1 MSQHCLVI
9 QLSMEVVEMILKISV
24 PGAAQ
29 IDVIGHALGEL
40 SFISEFIFLPASLLD
55 GEICDQAHTYLHSLQ
70 TFGFLLAPGISDEF
84 QQSQVLLHAHMLL
97 VDSCHRMPR
106 VLTTMYGSLQDPR

>member
-9 QLSMEVVEMILKISV
+9 QLSMEVVEMISKISV

-70 TFGFLLAPGISDEF
+70 IFGFLLAPGISK
-84 QQSQVLLHAHMLL
+84 VLKKCRISCAIFLEWREPL
-97 VDSCHRMPR
+97 VRESSSCGLSKPG
-106 VLTTMYGSLQDPR
+106 VS